1 MIKFMLLRSWET
13 GTETIPPFYTC
24 RDLEVCS
31 SSQEKEQQ
39 SWTQAGEGWVGAL
52 IQGHPPKC
60 LQFKVSHEILSL
72 KTEKQTKPQISSTGL
87 LAIKGLTA
95 KSSL

>member
-1 MIKFMLLRSWET
+1 MIKFMHLRSWENVT
-13 GTETIPPFYTC
+13 AITPPPNTHTHK
-24 RDLEVCS
+24 DLEVCS

-39 SWTQAGEGWVGAL
+39 SWTQAWEGWVGAL

-72 KTEKQTKPQISSTGL
+72 KTEKQNKPQISSTGL
-87 LAIKGLTA
+87 
-95 KSSL
+95 